1 MDTILDRIKQI
12 ADNENITLG
21 AMERKIGASKGV
33 LSRAKAQNTD
43 IQAKWIEKIV
53 ENYPL
58 IDANW
63 LLTGIGEMYRKGESN
78 ANIDSESSSNVRSL
92 IEILNR
98 TLIEKDKQ
106 IDRLLSII
114 EQNGKL

>member
-21 AMERKIGASKGV
+21 AMEKKIGASKGV
-33 LSRAKAQNTD
+33 LSRAKARNTD

-53 ENYPL
+53 ENYPI

-63 LLTGIGEMYRKGESN
+63 LLTGIGEMYRNSENNGACN
-78 ANIDSESSSNVRSL
+78 SESSSNIKSL
-92 IEILNR
+92 IDILNR

-114 EQNGKL
+114 EQGKV

>member
-21 AMERKIGASKGV
+21 AMEKKIGASKGV

-58 IDANW
+58 VDANW
-63 LLTGIGEMYRKGESN
+63 LLTGIGEMYRSSEKNGACN
-78 ANIDSESSSNVRSL
+78 SESSGNIKSL

-114 EQNGKL
+114 EQGKE

>member
-1 MDTILDRIKQI
+1 MNTILDRIQQI
-12 ADNENITLG
+12 ADNESITLG
-21 AMERKIGASKGV
+21 AMEKKIGASKGV

-58 IDANW
+58 INANW
-63 LLTGIGEMYRKGESN
+63 LLTGVGEMYRNGEKNVAYNTESTSN
-78 ANIDSESSSNVRSL
+78 IKSL

-114 EQNGKL
+114 EQGKV

>member
-1 MDTILDRIKQI
+1 MSTILERIEQI
-12 ADNENITLG
+12 AENENIKIGSL
-21 AMERKIGASKGV
+21 ERKIGASKGV
-33 LSRAKAQNTD
+33 LSRAINQNTD

-58 IDANW
+58 INANW
-63 LLTGIGEMYRKGESN
+63 LLTGIGEMYNSIPEESGKSSD
-78 ANIDSESSSNVRSL
+78 NIRSL
-92 IEILNR
+92 IDILNR

-114 EQNGKL
+114 EQGKV